1 MAQDDQ
7 VSAYRIRAGSLDV
20 IRIDGRLTEDVWT
33 RFPALTGF
41 RQREPLEGAAATER
55 TEIRLAYDDEALYI
69 AVMAYD
75 SRPNEIVARIL
86 QRDKLLQA
94 DRFGQAGVTAAGDDV
109 VAILFDPFHDHRN
122 GVLFATNPNGAEF
135 EALIT
140 DEGGG
145 LNIDWRGVWE
155 VASARTPDGWSA
167 EFAIPWRT
175 LRYPDAAPGEPWG
188 ITSFASSDARTKR
201 LCGGRGSARVAGYTA

>member
-145 LNIDWRGVWE
+145 LNIDWRGVADLGNVLRHAYDQVMDHRIWQIVTADLAPLKAAVETMLRE
-155 VASARTPDGWSA
+155 VKEDSA
-167 EFAIPWRT
+167 
-175 LRYPDAAPGEPWG
+175 
-188 ITSFASSDARTKR
+188 
-201 LCGGRGSARVAGYTA
+201 